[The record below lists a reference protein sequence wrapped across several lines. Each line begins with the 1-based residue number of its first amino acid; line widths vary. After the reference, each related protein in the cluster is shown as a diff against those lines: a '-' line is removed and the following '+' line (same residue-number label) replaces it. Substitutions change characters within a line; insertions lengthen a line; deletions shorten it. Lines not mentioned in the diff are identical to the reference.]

1 MGLKHEQT
9 LESKSV
15 ALNDMSTVQ
24 IDHIDQDDKIRN
36 SEHANE
42 SISFLIRSK
51 QPTDIKSNKIS
62 HSISESIFQ
71 TDFFDIRVEYSLY
84 LFSKENSFRKFCS
97 YLTLNKW
104 FKSILTFFVALNCI
118 TLAME
123 RPSIAPS
130 SLVSILN

>member
-1 MGLKHEQT
+1 
-9 LESKSV
+9 V
-15 ALNDMSTVQ
+15 
-24 IDHIDQDDKIRN
+24 
-36 SEHANE
+36 NE
-42 SISFLIRSK
+42 SISLLIRSE
-51 QPTDIKSNKIS
+51 QPKDTQSNE
-62 HSISESIFQ
+62 ISESIFQ

-104 FKSILTFFVALNCI
+104 FKSILSFFVALNCI

-123 RPSIAPS
+123 RPSIAPT